1 MVIILKIAVNY
12 ASSNTFNAQFV
23 LVYAIIVHFVHRYF
37 FVLHNNVAT
46 CCVVNGISS
55 VRLVWL

>member
-46 CCVVNGISS
+46 CRSILYYC
-55 VRLVWL
+55 LCLPC